1 MSRYILRR
9 LAFLVPVLGLLSI
22 LSFGL
27 LIALPGDPLDMLAL
41 GDPSITQADIKRL
54 KELYGLNDP
63 LPVRYAKWMGQVLQG
78 NLGYSRHYKVPVT
91 ELLGPRLGNTLVLT
105 GLAIV
110 VSLAV
115 SIPIGV
121 YSAVRP
127 YSPGDY
133 AVTIL
138 AFVGYAV
145 PAFWLG
151 LVLIIIFA
159 VHFGWFPAGGIV
171 SPDPPRG
178 LISALTDRGSYLV
191 MPVVV
196 LSLHSLATWTR
207 YMRSSLLEV
216 VHQDFIRTAH
226 AKGLAERAV
235 IYRHALKNALIP
247 MVTLLANTVPVLIGG
262 SVIVETVFAYP
273 GIGKM
278 HYDSVLGNDYSV
290 SMAILMLLALLVA
303 AFNLLADITYGLLD
317 PRIRYE

>member
-22 LSFGL
+22 LGFAL

-41 GDPSITQADIKRL
+41 GDPSITKADLDRL
-54 KELYGLNDP
+54 KQLYGLNDP

-78 NLGYSRHYKVPVT
+78 NLGYSRHYRVPVT
-91 ELLGPRLGNTLVLT
+91 ELLAPRLQNTLILA
-105 GLAIV
+105 GLAV
-110 VSLAV
+110 LVSLSV

-127 YSPGDY
+127 YSLSDY
-133 AVTIL
+133 AATVL

-151 LVLIIIFA
+151 LVLIILFA
-159 VHFGWFPAGGIV
+159 VHLGWFPAGGIM
-171 SPDPPRG
+171 SADPPRG
-178 LISALTDRGSYLV
+178 LIGVLADRAIHLV

-196 LSLHSLATWTR
+196 LSLHSMATWTR

-216 VHQDFIRTAH
+216 VRQDFIQTAR
-226 AKGLAERAV
+226 AKGLAERTV

-247 MVTLLANTVPVLIGG
+247 MVTLFANTVPVLVGG
-262 SVIVETVFAYP
+262 SVIVETVFSYP

-290 SMAILMLLALLVA
+290 SMAILMFLAALVV

-317 PRIRYE
+317 PRFRYE